1 MNILFIGD
9 IVGKGGRQAV
19 VNLVPEIKKEFN
31 VQFVIANAEN
41 CAGGN
46 GANLKCLEEM
56 QGLVNVFTLG
66 DHTWD
71 QKGFESE
78 ITRIDNLV
86 RPANFNNTQPGK
98 GFGIFRNPAGGEVAV
113 ISLMGK
119 VFMRDSAY
127 CPFETVDKILTEKIP
142 ASVKTIFVDFH
153 AEATSEKLAMGY
165 FLDGRVTAV
174 LGTHTHVQTNDGR
187 ILSNGTALM
196 TDVGMVGGDTSVLG
210 REVEDV
216 LAKFTS
222 GMPGRLNVVEKGL
235 IRLDGAVVS
244 YDYRSGKADKIV
256 PISRF
261 FEA

>member
-1 MNILFIGD
+1 MKVLFIGA

-41 CAGGN
+41 SAGGN
-46 GANLKCLEEM
+46 GANIKCIEDM
-56 QGLVNVFTLG
+56 QGFVNVFTMG

-78 ITRIDNLV
+78 IKRIDNLV
-86 RPANFNNTQPGK
+86 RPANFQQTQPGK
-98 GFGIFRNPAGGEVAV
+98 GFGIFRNAAGGDVAV

-127 CPFETVDKILTEKIP
+127 CPFETVDRILKNDIP
-142 ASVKTIFVDFH
+142 ASVKNIFVDFH

-174 LGTHTHVQTNDGR
+174 IGTHTHVQTNDGR
-187 ILSNGTALM
+187 VLPNGTAVL
-196 TDVGMVGGDTSVLG
+196 TDVGMVGADRSVLG
-210 REVEDV
+210 REVDDV
-216 LAKFTS
+216 IAKFVS

-235 IRLDGAVVS
+235 IRLDGAVIT
-244 YDYRSGKADKIV
+244 YDYQSGKATEIQ